1 MKKTIFLLITLL
13 VCSCS
18 GDDDNRNNPF
28 LPNVNF
34 SFQINLNLPQ
44 YVNLRV
50 PGGVFVDR
58 TDGRG
63 IKGVIVYNQNDD
75 QFFAYE
81 LSDPNISP
89 SDCSALIVEGTRA
102 SSDCGNENIYEIASF
117 GQQIKGEGGN
127 PLLGYRITKDGNS
140 LSISN

>member
-1 MKKTIFLLITLL
+1 MRKTIFLLIILL
-13 VCSCS
+13 ACACKS
-18 GDDDNRNNPF
+18 DDDNRNNPF
-28 LPNVNF
+28 LPDVTF

-58 TDGRG
+58 VEGRG
-63 IKGVIVYNQNDD
+63 IKGIIIYNQNND

-81 LSDPNISP
+81 LSDPNIIP
-89 SDCSALIVEGTRA
+89 SDCSALVVEGTRA
-102 SSDCGNENIYEIASF
+102 SSDCGNENTYEIASF

-127 PLLGYRITKDGNS
+127 PLLGYRITKDGNT